1 MGYDVWIVWSELGYA
16 AAHSKQ
22 SKMGKADLV
31 VIEMGIYGWLF
42 PIAYCGVFGE
52 REIVGAL
59 MIRRDPYQTW
69 SCFSLEL

>member
-1 MGYDVWIVWSELGYA
+1 MGYDVRIVWSELGYA

-42 PIAYCGVFGE
+42 PIAYYGVFRE
-52 REIVGAL
+52 RDIVDAL
-59 MIRRDPYQTW
+59 KIRRNQFQTW
-69 SCFSLEL
+69 SYFSLEL